1 MKQREVTDS
10 ENTRWTCVQAYSM
23 SEEKTSEKATELEEN
38 EDGKVTVV
46 CTPSGGSQ
54 TVRLELPLE
63 WEEVM
68 DDKSLIEAIMNSKKN
83 HS

>member
-46 CTPSGGSQ
+46 ALRQ
-54 TVRLELPLE
+54 VVL
-63 WEEVM
+63 
-68 DDKSLIEAIMNSKKN
+68 KQ
-83 HS
+83 